1 MDRKDQLT
9 LLGGVGLGAGLMYL
23 LDPSGGGQRR
33 ALVRNKSVDV
43 GNRTRG
49 LAAKASSRLRH
60 DDASDAVLEARVRS
74 KMGRAVSHASAIT
87 VDARE
92 GQIVLSGNVLAAEL
106 DGLLSAVQS
115 VRGVQSVENRLEVH
129 DSSETSPSL
138 QDGRLSRLGSGL
150 RSGIQKPRRATLG
163 VLGLGAVAGAVGL
176 LLRGLAEENDFT
188 RPLRDSRWGREPA
201 PRWPTATSPSA

>member
-33 ALVRNKSVDV
+33 ALVRNKSVDM

-49 LAAKASSRLRH
+49 LAARAGSRLRR

-138 QDGRLSRLGSGL
+138 QDGRLSRLGSSLL
-150 RSGIQKPRRATLG
+150 RPRRATLG

-188 RPLRDSRWGREPA
+188 RPLRESRWGREPA
-201 PRWPTATSPSA
+201 PRWPTATSPTA